1 MLRITKKINNNVALA
16 LDSAGK
22 EIVVFGR
29 GIGFPEMPYEL
40 TDLSKIQRTFY
51 DIKFNYVEL
60 AASLPED
67 IVLLAAD
74 IVEIARCDLDC
85 DLNPNL
91 PITLADHLNFAI
103 ERFQTG
109 MEVHS
114 PLAYDIAH
122 FYPIEVELGRQALEI
137 IRQRKGLALPQCEAT
152 SIALHLING
161 EMENSDMHMTLTTT
175 KVIRDVTNII
185 ESTMGITLDTSG
197 FNYSRFVTH
206 IRYLLLRMQQG
217 IQEVNGMS
225 SAMRSLIRE
234 YPDIYCCTMK
244 VVSYISTNY
253 HWECS
258 EDEKLYLFMHINRL
272 KVRNDF
278 GKKETQE

>member
-16 LDSAGK
+16 QDSAGK

-29 GIGFPEMPYEL
+29 GIGFPAMPYEL

-51 DIKFNYVEL
+51 DIKSNYMEL
-60 AASLPED
+60 AAALPED
-67 IVLLAAD
+67 LILLAAD
-74 IVEIARCDLDC
+74 IVELARCDLDC

-109 MEVHS
+109 MEIHC

-122 FYPIEVELGRQALEI
+122 FYPAEMELGKQALEI
-137 IRQRKGLALPQCEAT
+137 IRQRKGLVLPESEAT

-161 EMENSDMHMTLTTT
+161 EMENNDMHATLTTT

-185 ESTMGITLDTSG
+185 EQTLQITLDTSG
-197 FNYSRFVTH
+197 FNYSRFTMH
-206 IRYLLLRMQQG
+206 IRYLLQRMQQG
-217 IQEVNGMS
+217 NQEVNGMS
-225 SAMRSLIRE
+225 SAMRQLICE
-234 YPDIYCCTMK
+234 YPDIYYCTMK
-244 VVSYISTNY
+244 VVSYFSS
-253 HWECS
+253 HFQWECS

-272 KVRNDF
+272 KERNDS
-278 GKKETQE
+278 